1 MAASR
6 PYDHVGDAPGLA
18 GQPSRRFV
26 DDWAPTDGALAL
38 EWVEPDETPAPEA
51 PPRLM
56 VLPTSGTVPR
66 MAWPESPGFAG
77 RAALRAQQR
86 AQVRRARRL
95 AALVLLAAVAL
106 VVLLLTGFSAFS
118 GTRSDAVA
126 SPTGPAPA
134 QRLLPSGPPR
144 PQVIATLDTL
154 RVELPINQ
162 GRVTAIGY
170 HAAGATL
177 LPFDPVGSKANSG
190 ILGRIAHR
198 ILGDDG
204 SGVRYYQLSGGD
216 GPSTGGLDVGA
227 PVGTDVYAPVDGTI
241 VSIAPRVID
250 GKAHGVVIQIVPS
263 GTPGAVLALSNL
275 AIDPSLTVGMTV
287 VASATKLGR
296 LVDLSEVEKAGLE
309 RYTNDK
315 GQHVHIE
322 ARPAASVSTS
332 G

>member
-1 MAASR
+1 MAESR
-6 PYDHVGDAPGLA
+6 PYDHQGDAPGRA
-18 GQPSRRFV
+18 GPRP
-26 DDWAPTDGALAL
+26 DDWWPTDGALAL
-38 EWVEPDETPAPEA
+38 EWEEPEETPAPA
-51 PPRLM
+51 PPPRLM
-56 VLPTSGTVPR
+56 VLPASGTVPR
-66 MAWPESPGFAG
+66 MAWPESPGLAG

-86 AQVRRARRL
+86 AHVRRARRL
-95 AALVLLAAVAL
+95 AALVVLASVAL
-106 VVLLLTGFSAFS
+106 VVLLLTGFSTF
-118 GTRSDAVA
+118 GGRDAVG

-144 PQVIATLDTL
+144 PQVIATVDTL
-154 RVELPINQ
+154 RVQLPINQ

-170 HAAGATL
+170 HASGATL
-177 LPFDPVGSKANSG
+177 LPFDPVGSKTNEG
-190 ILGRIAHR
+190 LLGRIAHR

-241 VSIAPRVID
+241 VSIADRVID
-250 GKAHGVVIQIVPS
+250 GKAHGSIVQIVPS
-263 GTPGAVLALSNL
+263 GTPGAVLALSNVQ
-275 AIDPSLTVGMTV
+275 IDPSLTVGMTV

-296 LVDLSEVEKAGLE
+296 LIDLSEVERAGLE
-309 RYTNDK
+309 AYTQDK

-322 ARPAASVSTS
+322 ARPAASVPAS